1 MLYVLIA
8 VLVFLDQ
15 LIKYYIV
22 HNISPYLVQPVIE
35 GFFSIT
41 HFANT
46 GAAFSF
52 LADSSWGIFVLTGI
66 SAIVSVILLFALYRL
81 RSKKVP
87 LIRFAVA
94 LLVSGTIGNMI
105 DRVRFHEVVDYLMFT
120 FGSYTFPIFNLAD
133 MCIVCG
139 SIFLAVLMIFDKT
152 LFLTDEAKKTVGN
165 PADKD
170 IVEGMSPTNEK

>member
-8 VLVFLDQ
+8 ILVFFDQ
-15 LIKYYIV
+15 LIKFNIIQNLGKYEIV
-22 HNISPYLVQPVIE
+22 PVIQ

-41 HFANT
+41 HFSNT

-52 LADSSWGIFVLTGI
+52 LANKEWGIILLTGI
-66 SAIVSVILLFALYRL
+66 SVVVSVILLYALYRL
-81 RSKKVP
+81 RNMHVFW
-87 LIRFAVA
+87 IRFAIT

-105 DRVRFHEVVDYLMFT
+105 DRIRYQEVVDYMMFT

-139 SIFLAVLMIFDKT
+139 SILLAVLMIFDKN
-152 LFLTDEAKKTVGN
+152 LFRTEENKKEETI

-170 IVEGMSPTNEK
+170 IVEGTSPTNDK

>member
-8 VLVFLDQ
+8 VLVFFDQ
-15 LIKYYIV
+15 LIKYLITQNLTRYQI
-22 HNISPYLVQPVIE
+22 LPVID

-41 HFANT
+41 HFSNT

-52 LADSSWGIFVLTGI
+52 LANHNWGIYVLTGI
-66 SAIVSVILLFALYRL
+66 SVAVAAVLLYALYRL
-81 RSKKVP
+81 RSRNVFW
-87 LIRFAVA
+87 IRFAIA

-105 DRVRFHEVVDYLMFT
+105 DRLRFKEVVDYLMFT

-139 SIFLAVLMIFDKT
+139 SILLAVLMLFDKK
-152 LFLTDEAKKTVGN
+152 LFRTEEGTASAALPKKKDTIEGEN
-165 PADKD
+165 PSND
-170 IVEGMSPTNEK
+170 T

>member
-8 VLVFLDQ
+8 VLVFFDQ
-15 LIKYYIV
+15 LIKYQITQNLTRYQIM
-22 HNISPYLVQPVIE
+22 PVID

-41 HFANT
+41 HFSNT

-52 LADSSWGIFVLTGI
+52 LANHSWGIYVLTGI
-66 SAIVSVILLFALYRL
+66 SVAVAAVLLLALYRL
-81 RSKKVP
+81 RNKKVFW
-87 LIRFAVA
+87 IRFAIA

-105 DRVRFHEVVDYLMFT
+105 DRIRFKEVVDYLMFT

-139 SIFLAVLMIFDKT
+139 SILLAILLLFDKK
-152 LFLTDEAKKTVGN
+152 LFHAEEKPAKTDLPKEKDTIEGEN
-165 PADKD
+165 PSNDA
-170 IVEGMSPTNEK
+170 